1 MQPAFKFVGYLLLM
15 YRCMNKEAC
24 SAPATSHSV
33 AHRLKGAA
41 KLALKP
47 AVKTA
52 IWLLKITI
60 PLSLLVTLLGYI
72 GVVSYIANL
81 LNPAFGLMGLPG
93 EASLVFIT
101 SIFLNI
107 YSVIVVM
114 AQLPLTV
121 REITILAVM
130 CLIAHNLFVE
140 TAVQAKT
147 GSKAWHIVLLRLSMA
162 ILSAF
167 LLNWILPIHMKGI
180 VPAAPASVSQNFTE
194 LMIDWGKS
202 ACILTLKIAIL
213 VTLLM
218 ILQEVLKEFGVIK
231 ILSKIFSPLLRL
243 FGLPQSTSFLWI
255 VANILGLA
263 YGSAVM
269 VAEVENGTVTKQ
281 DADLLNFHIAI
292 SHSNLEDLLLFVAI
306 GAPLLWML
314 IPRLI
319 LAALAVWCRRW
330 FLSRKRVVVNQT
342 A

>member
-1 MQPAFKFVGYLLLM
+1 MDKKSKPA
-15 YRCMNKEAC
+15 
-24 SAPATSHSV
+24 SSV
-33 AHRLKGAA
+33 NASIANRIA
-41 KLALKP
+41 KAVKAGLKP
-47 AVKTA
+47 AIKTA

-60 PLSLLVTLLGYI
+60 PLSLAVTLLGYF
-72 GVVSYIANL
+72 GVVSYIAEF
-81 LNPAFGLMGLPG
+81 LNPVFRLMGLPG

-107 YSVIVVM
+107 YSVIAVM

-147 GSKAWHIVLLRLSMA
+147 GSKAWQIVLLRLSMA
-162 ILSAF
+162 IFSAF
-167 LLNWILPIHMKGI
+167 LLNWVLPSQMKGI
-180 VPAAPASVSQNFTE
+180 VGAPQVALSHNFTG
-194 LMIDWGKS
+194 LMIGWVKS
-202 ACILTLKIAIL
+202 ASLLTLKIIVL

-218 ILQEVLKEFGVIK
+218 VLQEILKEFGVIK

-269 VAEVENGTVTKQ
+269 VAEVNNGTVSRR
-281 DADLLNFHIAI
+281 DADLLNYHIAI

-306 GAPLLWML
+306 GAPVMWLLL
-314 IPRLI
+314 PRLI
-319 LAALAVWCRRW
+319 IAALAVWGRRW
-330 FLSRKRVVVNQT
+330 ALSQKKDIGY
-342 A
+342 AG

>member
-1 MQPAFKFVGYLLLM
+1 MDKKPK
-15 YRCMNKEAC
+15 
-24 SAPATSHSV
+24 SASSV
-33 AHRLKGAA
+33 HPSFSNRIVKAVKTG
-41 KLALKP
+41 LKP
-47 AVKTA
+47 AIKTA

-60 PLSLLVTLLGYI
+60 PLSLAVTLLGYF
-72 GVVSYIANL
+72 GVVSYIADF
-81 LNPAFGLMGLPG
+81 LNPVFSLMGLPG

-107 YSVIVVM
+107 YSVIAVM

-147 GSKAWHIVLLRLSMA
+147 GSKAWQIVLLRLSMA
-162 ILSAF
+162 IFSAF
-167 LLNWILPIHMKGI
+167 LLNWALPSQMKGI
-180 VPAAPASVSQNFTE
+180 VAAPQVTLSHNFAE
-194 LMIDWGKS
+194 LMIGWVKS
-202 ACILTLKIAIL
+202 ASLLTLKIVVL

-218 ILQEVLKEFGVIK
+218 VLQEILKEFGVIK

-269 VAEVENGTVTKQ
+269 VAEVNNGTVSRR
-281 DADLLNFHIAI
+281 DADLLNYHIAI

-306 GAPLLWML
+306 GAPVMWLLL
-314 IPRLI
+314 PRLI
-319 LAALAVWCRRW
+319 IAALAVWGRRW
-330 FLSRKRVVVNQT
+330 ALSRKKSSVMQ
-342 A
+342 ASG

>member
-1 MQPAFKFVGYLLLM
+1 
-15 YRCMNKEAC
+15 MNKEAC

-147 GSKAWHIVLLRLSMA
+147 GSKAW
-162 ILSAF
+162 
-167 LLNWILPIHMKGI
+167 
-180 VPAAPASVSQNFTE
+180 
-194 LMIDWGKS
+194 
-202 ACILTLKIAIL
+202 
-213 VTLLM
+213 
-218 ILQEVLKEFGVIK
+218 
-231 ILSKIFSPLLRL
+231 
-243 FGLPQSTSFLWI
+243 
-255 VANILGLA
+255 
-263 YGSAVM
+263 
-269 VAEVENGTVTKQ
+269 
-281 DADLLNFHIAI
+281 
-292 SHSNLEDLLLFVAI
+292 
-306 GAPLLWML
+306 
-314 IPRLI
+314 
-319 LAALAVWCRRW
+319 
-330 FLSRKRVVVNQT
+330 
-342 A
+342 